1 MPDIFNSML
10 TTTRNSAVLGALVFT
25 GCSGGSTVDKNA
37 SWNKADQKFVQEM
50 IPHHEQ
56 AVVMSEMVGNVEVS
70 AETVAL
76 ASEIMGAQASEI
88 ELMQG
93 FLIEWGVE
101 SDPNSD
107 PHAGHKMSGDE
118 SYGMMTDEELA
129 ELKDSSGTDFEKM
142 WLTMMLAHHKG
153 AVKMAETVIADG
165 KDDRVKNLAQT
176 IVREQQK
183 EIELINTL
191 LANLGS

>member
-1 MPDIFNSML
+1 MPDIFNSMSL
-10 TTTRNSAVLGALVFT
+10 MTKNLAVFSVFVVVGCSSGSAV
-25 GCSGGSTVDKNA
+25 DENA

-70 AETVAL
+70 TETATL
-76 ASEIMGAQASEI
+76 ASDIMGAQASEI

-93 FLIEWGVE
+93 FLNEWGVE

-107 PHAGHKMSGDE
+107 PHAGHMMTGDE
-118 SYGMMTDEELA
+118 SHGMMTDEELA
-129 ELKDSSGTDFEKM
+129 ELKDSSGADFEKM

-153 AVKMAETVIADG
+153 AVKMAETVIAEG
-165 KDDRVKNLAQT
+165 KDLRVKTLAETIISTQQQEILQIQSLLNNL
-176 IVREQQK
+176 
-183 EIELINTL
+183 
-191 LANLGS
+191 

>member
-1 MPDIFNSML
+1 MPDIFNSMSL
-10 TTTRNSAVLGALVFT
+10 ITKNLAALSVLVVVGCSSGSAV
-25 GCSGGSTVDKNA
+25 DENA

-70 AETVAL
+70 TETATL

-93 FLIEWGVE
+93 FLNEWGVE

-107 PHAGHKMSGDE
+107 PHAGHMMSGDE
-118 SYGMMTDEELA
+118 SHGMMTDEELA
-129 ELKDSSGTDFEKM
+129 ELKDSSRANFEKM
-142 WLTMMLAHHKG
+142 WLIMMLAHHKG

-165 KDDRVKNLAQT
+165 RDDRVKNLAQT

>member
-1 MPDIFNSML
+1 MPDIFNSMTFITKNL
-10 TTTRNSAVLGALVFT
+10 AALSVLIVV
-25 GCSGGSTVDKNA
+25 GCSGGSTVDENA

-56 AVVMSEMVGNVEVS
+56 AVVMSEMVTNVEIS
-70 AETVAL
+70 TQTAAL

-93 FLIEWGVE
+93 LLNEWGVE
-101 SDPNSD
+101 SDPQ
-107 PHAGHKMSGDE
+107 AGHKMSGDE
-118 SYGMMTDEELA
+118 SHGMMTDEELA
-129 ELKDSSGTDFEKM
+129 ELKNLSGAEFEKM
-142 WLTMMLAHHKG
+142 WLTMMLAHHQG

-165 KDDRVKNLAQT
+165 KDSRVKTLADT
-176 IVREQQK
+176 IIKAQQK
-183 EIELINTL
+183 EIAQINTL

>member
-1 MPDIFNSML
+1 
-10 TTTRNSAVLGALVFT
+10 
-25 GCSGGSTVDKNA
+25 
-37 SWNKADQKFVQEM
+37 
-50 IPHHEQ
+50 
-56 AVVMSEMVGNVEVS
+56 
-70 AETVAL
+70 
-76 ASEIMGAQASEI
+76 
-88 ELMQG
+88 
-93 FLIEWGVE
+93 
-101 SDPNSD
+101 
-107 PHAGHKMSGDE
+107 MSGDE

>member
-1 MPDIFNSML
+1 ML
-10 TTTRNSAVLGALVFT
+10 TMTRNLAVLGTLVFT
-25 GCSGGSTVDKNA
+25 GCSGGSTIDQDA

-56 AVVMSEMVGNVEVS
+56 AVVMSEMVTNVEIS
-70 AETVAL
+70 TQTTAL

-93 FLIEWGVE
+93 FLNEWDVE
-101 SDPNSD
+101 SD

-118 SYGMMTDEELA
+118 SHGMMTDEELA
-129 ELKDSSGTDFEKM
+129 ELKNLSGADFEKM
-142 WLTMMLAHHKG
+142 WLTKMLAHHQG

-165 KDDRVKNLAQT
+165 KDLRVKTLAET
-176 IVREQQK
+176 IINAQQK
-183 EIELINTL
+183 EIAQINTL

>member
-1 MPDIFNSML
+1 MSFITKNLAAFS
-10 TTTRNSAVLGALVFT
+10 VLIVV
-25 GCSGGSTVDKNA
+25 GCSGGSTVDENA

-56 AVVMSEMVGNVEVS
+56 AVVMSEMVTNVEIS
-70 AETVAL
+70 TQTATL

-93 FLIEWGVE
+93 LLNEWGVE
-101 SDPNSD
+101 SD

-118 SYGMMTDEELA
+118 SHGMMTDEEIA
-129 ELKDSSGTDFEKM
+129 ELKNLSGADFEKM
-142 WLTMMLAHHKG
+142 WLTMMLAHHQG

-165 KDDRVKNLAQT
+165 KDLRVKTLAET
-176 IVREQQK
+176 IINAQQK
-183 EIELINTL
+183 EIAQINTL

>member
-1 MPDIFNSML
+1 MPDIFNSMSFITKNL
-10 TTTRNSAVLGALVFT
+10 AAFSVLIVV

-56 AVVMSEMVGNVEVS
+56 AVVMSEMVTNVEIS
-70 AETVAL
+70 TQTAAL

-93 FLIEWGVE
+93 LLNEWGVE
-101 SDPNSD
+101 SD

-118 SYGMMTDEELA
+118 SHGMMTDEEIA
-129 ELKDSSGTDFEKM
+129 ELENLSGADFEKM
-142 WLTMMLAHHKG
+142 WLTMMLAHHQG

-165 KDDRVKNLAQT
+165 KDSRVKTLAEQ
-176 IVREQQK
+176 IVSQQQK
-183 EIELINTL
+183 EIAQINTL

>member
-1 MPDIFNSML
+1 MSFI
-10 TTTRNSAVLGALVFT
+10 TKNSAALSVLIVV
-25 GCSGGSTVDKNA
+25 GCSGGSTVDENA

-56 AVVMSEMVGNVEVS
+56 AVVMSEMVTNVEIS
-70 AETVAL
+70 TQTAAL

-93 FLIEWGVE
+93 FLNEWGVE

-118 SYGMMTDEELA
+118 SHGMMTDEELA
-129 ELKDSSGTDFEKM
+129 ELKNLSGAEFEKM
-142 WLTMMLAHHKG
+142 WLTMMLAHHQG

-165 KDDRVKNLAQT
+165 KDSRVKTLAET
-176 IVREQQK
+176 IINAQQE
-183 EIELINTL
+183 EIAQINTL

>member
-1 MPDIFNSML
+1 MPDIFNSMSL
-10 TTTRNSAVLGALVFT
+10 MTKNLAVFSVFVVVGCSSGSAV
-25 GCSGGSTVDKNA
+25 DENA

-70 AETVAL
+70 TETATL
-76 ASEIMGAQASEI
+76 ASDIMGAQASEI

-93 FLIEWGVE
+93 FLNEWGVE

-107 PHAGHKMSGDE
+107 PHAGYMMTGDE
-118 SYGMMTDEELA
+118 SHGMMTDEELA
-129 ELKDSSGTDFEKM
+129 ELKDSSGADFEKM

-153 AVKMAETVIADG
+153 AVKMAETVIAEG
-165 KDDRVKNLAQT
+165 KDLRVKTLAETIISTQQQEILQIQSLLNNL
-176 IVREQQK
+176 
-183 EIELINTL
+183 
-191 LANLGS
+191 